1 MFNIKIFKKL
11 FIAAAI
17 FLPSVSN
24 AAIIASTDFGGR
36 VVAGST
42 ASSITWVTNGVASPG
57 DVSTDFTLFDTTDA
71 QDKFAVDRNLHREG
85 NWLALVSLLV
95 GGNNI
100 FLGEVTLDAYIFND
114 SGNYQSVSRDLD
126 IELSLLA
133 SDTSTVIDSEQVL
146 NIYPSSGSYSI
157 QNIDFDFT
165 GNTLLAGTQYYLG
178 INAFG
183 QGPGNNAGFDNLTV
197 NGTVPEPSI
206 IALFSLGL
214 AGLGFARRRQ
224 S

>member
-1 MFNIKIFKKL
+1 MFNIKIYKKL

-17 FLPSVSN
+17 FLPSISN

-36 VVAGST
+36 VVTGNT
-42 ASSITWVTNGVASPG
+42 ASSITWVTNGVANPG
-57 DVSTDFTLFDTTDA
+57 DVSADFNLFDTA
-71 QDKFAVDRNLHREG
+71 NAKDKFAVDRNLHSEG
-85 NWLALVSLLV
+85 DWLALVSLLV

-100 FLGEVTLDAYIFND
+100 FLGEVTLDAYIFNNG
-114 SGNYQSVSRDLD
+114 GNYQGVSRDLD
-126 IELSLLA
+126 LGLSLLG
-133 SDTSTVIDSEQVL
+133 SDGSTVIHSEQVL
-146 NIYPSSGSYSI
+146 DIYPSSGLYSI
-157 QNIDFDFT
+157 QNIGFDFT

-178 INAFG
+178 INAIG
-183 QGPGNNAGFDNLTV
+183 QGPGNNAGFDNLTI

>member
-1 MFNIKIFKKL
+1 MKIYKKL

-36 VVAGST
+36 VVTGST

-146 NIYPSSGSYSI
+146 NIYPSTGSYSI

-206 IALFSLGL
+206 IALFGLGL
-214 AGLGFARRRQ
+214 LGLGFARRRNA
-224 S
+224 